1 MEHLPDPPRL
11 ALGRVPAGPHAGQ
24 PVHCAGA
31 PLADAAAAVVA
42 VHGRGGDAH
51 DMLALGAALG
61 TTDTAYCAP
70 QAAGHTWYPNRF
82 VAPFADNEP
91 WLSSALD
98 FLAATV
104 EAIEAHG
111 VRRRRIVLLGFS
123 QGGCLALHF
132 GATRATRWGGLVGLS
147 AGLIGPPGTAWDFPP
162 SLNGTPVFL
171 GCSEP
176 DPHIPHERLAESA
189 RALERLG
196 GAVTLRVY
204 PALGHTVNEDELAH
218 VRNVIASVERPGEP

>member
-1 MEHLPDPPRL
+1 VEPLPDPSRL
-11 ALGRVPAGPHAGQ
+11 ALDRTPAGPHAAQ

-31 PLADAAAAVVA
+31 PLAGAAAAVVA

-61 TTDTAYCAP
+61 TTDTAFCAP

-111 VRRRRIVLLGFS
+111 VPRRRIVLLGFS
-123 QGGCLALHF
+123 QGGCLALTF
-132 GATRATRWGGLVGLS
+132 GAAQATRWGGLVGLS
-147 AGLIGPPGTAWDFPP
+147 AGLIGPPGTAWDYAP
-162 SLNGTPVFL
+162 SLDRTPVFL
-171 GCSEP
+171 GCSEH
-176 DPHIPHERLAESA
+176 DPHIPDDRLAESA

-204 PALGHTVNEDELAH
+204 PALGHTVNDDELAQ
-218 VRNVIASVERPGEP
+218 VRRVLAAVERPAAP